1 MLQAGFQ
8 FFNWI
13 QNVPSQGIP
22 IESSQVQPSVISFS
36 AAISA
41 CEKLGQAA
49 EAGRQLG
56 GLVTKD
62 GESAISIT
70 GFSRE
75 KWDFTDRN
83 RVLKAG
89 YP

>member
-8 FFNWI
+8 CFNWI

-49 EAGRQLG
+49 EAG
-56 GLVTKD
+56 
-62 GESAISIT
+62 
-70 GFSRE
+70 
-75 KWDFTDRN
+75 
-83 RVLKAG
+83 
-89 YP
+89 